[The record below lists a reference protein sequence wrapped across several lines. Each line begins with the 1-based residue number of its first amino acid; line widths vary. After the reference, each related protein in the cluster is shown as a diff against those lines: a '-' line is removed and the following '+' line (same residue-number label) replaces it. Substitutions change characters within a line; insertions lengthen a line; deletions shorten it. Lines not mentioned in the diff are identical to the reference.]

1 MVDDLSDYVHGLDE
15 RLQLAMCSYKACQA
29 EFSFEVKIGYDEDV
43 LLIAWRKPSNLI

>member
-1 MVDDLSDYVHGLDE
+1 MVIGTGRRGPPGS
-15 RLQLAMCSYKACQA
+15 